1 MKESITSGP
10 SRRTTWKIAVALV
23 VGTLLALLAAFVLYG
38 QEPAADPLAGVWQGT
53 VTAKPGSMQIFFTIE
68 KRSDGSYM
76 AKVDIPAQ
84 RTRDIPVT
92 GLRWNLPDLMLDMS
106 SYGIVYEGKM
116 APDGASIA
124 GLFKIGDDA
133 PTLVL
138 QRAAAVPDMRR
149 PQEPQKP
156 YPYEETEVTFRNGAA
171 AIDLSGT
178 LTMPTGPGPF
188 PAVVLISGSG
198 PQDRNSAIAGH
209 RPFLVVADY
218 LTRRGIAVLRH
229 DDRGCNRSGGNFR
242 GATTADFA
250 SDAEAAWEFLAR
262 QPRIDPS
269 RIGLCGHSEGGI
281 AAPMAAA
288 RNPKVAFLV
297 LMAGT
302 GIPGERLI
310 LMQVEA
316 LARSRGAGEEA
327 VGKEVRL
334 NEKILGVLKT
344 QEDAQSAEK
353 EMKRI
358 ALEALTQMSAAEKKE
373 LNESEEGEIADIKS
387 TVADLAWNRFLISYD
402 PAVSLRR
409 VHCPVLALAG
419 EKDTQVDANANLPA
433 IAKALKEG
441 GNHHVETAKLPG
453 LNHLFQTAQSGH
465 PREYG
470 KIEET
475 IAPAVL
481 QRIGDWILQ
490 RGKGKTDKTSCR

>member
-10 SRRTTWKIAVALV
+10 SRRTTWKIAFALV
-23 VGTLLALLAAFVLYG
+23 VGTLLALLAAFVLYA
-38 QEPAADPLAGVWQGT
+38 QEPATDSLVGVWQGT

-68 KRSDGSYM
+68 KKSDGSYM

-84 RTRDIPVT
+84 KARDIPVT
-92 GLRWNLPDLMLDMS
+92 GLSWNPPDLMLDMS

-116 APDGASIA
+116 APDGAAIA

-133 PTLVL
+133 PTLVV

-156 YPYEETEVTFRNGAA
+156 YPYEEIEVTFRNGAA

-178 LTMPTGPGPF
+178 LTMPAGPGPF

-229 DDRGCNRSGGNFR
+229 DDRGCNRSGGNFHS
-242 GATTADFA
+242 ATTADFA
-250 SDAEAAWEFLAR
+250 SDAAAAWEFLAR
-262 QPRIDPS
+262 QPRIDP
-269 RIGLCGHSEGGI
+269 RRVGLYGHSEGGV

-288 RNPKVAFLV
+288 RNQKVAFLV

-302 GIPGERLI
+302 GIPGERLAR
-310 LMQVEA
+310 MQVEA
-316 LARSRGAGEEA
+316 IARSRGAGEEA
-327 VGKEVRL
+327 VSKEVRL
-334 NEKILGVLKT
+334 NEGIFGVLKT
-344 QEDAQSAEK
+344 HKDAQAAEK

-358 ALEALTQMSAAEKKE
+358 ALEALAGMSAEEKKQ
-373 LNESEEGEIADIKS
+373 LNESEEMQMADIKS
-387 TVADLAWNRFLISYD
+387 YVADYDWNRFFLFYD

-409 VHCPVLALAG
+409 VHCPVLALNG
-419 EKDTQVDANANLPA
+419 EKDTQVDADANLPA

-441 GNHHVETAKLPG
+441 GNQNVETAKLPG

-465 PREYG
+465 PSEYG

-475 IAPAVL
+475 VSPAVL
-481 QRIGDWILQ
+481 QLVGDWILQ
-490 RGKGKTDKTSCR
+490 LGKVKTDS